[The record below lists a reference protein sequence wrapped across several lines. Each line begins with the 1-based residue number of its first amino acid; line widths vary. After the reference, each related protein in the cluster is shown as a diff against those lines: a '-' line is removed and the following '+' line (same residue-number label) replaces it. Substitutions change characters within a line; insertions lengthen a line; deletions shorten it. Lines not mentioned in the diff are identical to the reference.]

1 MNRIIGID
9 YGRKRTGLAVSDPL
23 GIFAS
28 PLDTVQSAK
37 IIEYLKSYAGREGI
51 SLFVVGYP
59 MNLNNTPAEAARY
72 VNEFLKQLRKS
83 FPDTPVELEDE
94 RFTSVLAH
102 RAMIDGGMRKKD
114 RRDKNSVDRISA
126 AIILQSYLDRK
137 SGDPAL

>member
-102 RAMIDGGMRKKD
+102 RAMIDGGMRKMD
-114 RRDKNSVDRISA
+114 RLSSSRIWTGKNEN
-126 AIILQSYLDRK
+126 LNF
-137 SGDPAL
+137 

>member
-28 PLDTVQSAK
+28 PLETVQSAK

-59 MNLNNTPAEAARY
+59 MNLDNTPAEAARF
-72 VNEFLKQLRKS
+72 VDELLRRLEKN
-83 FPDTPVELEDE
+83 FPDIPVVLEDE
-94 RFTSVLAH
+94 RLGTRLWWTRSARPLSSS
-102 RAMIDGGMRKKD
+102 RIWTG
-114 RRDKNSVDRISA
+114 KNEN
-126 AIILQSYLDRK
+126 LNF
-137 SGDPAL
+137 